1 MKPIWT
7 LRIPDIIHNHKKPI
21 SLPDLVSSL
30 QLPPSKINALHRLMS
45 LLTHL
50 GFFATTKLD
59 PNHGDQKGYV
69 LTPTTS
75 RFLIKSELPNL

>member
-1 MKPIWT
+1 
-7 LRIPDIIHNHKKPI
+7 
-21 SLPDLVSSL
+21 
-30 QLPPSKINALHRLMS
+30 MS

-59 PNHGDQKGYV
+59 PNHGDQKRYV

-75 RFLIKSELPNL
+75 RFLIKSELPNLSPFVRATVDPVMVAPMAVFGRLVQRQ